1 MNFFQKIQELILLY
15 QYDSLQE
22 FKPFEPFHMT
32 QRIEHFFLNMTQRIG
47 LVSKW
52 LKELNR
58 VSKWLKEFSLFFSK
72 WLKELNLFLKMTQNF
87 CSLDLTQNCFFWLWF
102 LDWYCFVYYD
112 SNKLN
117 LFSNTTQRIELFLL
131 IDMTQRIVFSH
142 MSHRIEHFFEHERIE
157 PSSFFMT
164 QRIEPFLKI
173 IWLQDLK
180 LLWIGRWNFLNL
192 DQGIEAFSTI
202 SLKNDWPFLDMT
214 LRVEP
219 FFNMT
224 HRIEP
229 FFFFLKKKWFIE
241 IEPFFTTWLEN
252 ESFFSMTSRI
262 FLFYKM
268 YDSIKLIVFGKYD
281 SKNWNFC

>member
-1 MNFFQKIQELILLY
+1 
-15 QYDSLQE
+15 
-22 FKPFEPFHMT
+22 
-32 QRIEHFFLNMTQRIG
+32 
-47 LVSKW
+47 
-52 LKELNR
+52 
-58 VSKWLKEFSLFFSK
+58 
-72 WLKELNLFLKMTQNF
+72 
-87 CSLDLTQNCFFWLWF
+87 
-102 LDWYCFVYYD
+102 
-112 SNKLN
+112 
-117 LFSNTTQRIELFLL
+117 
-131 IDMTQRIVFSH
+131 

-202 SLKNDWPFLDMT
+202 SLNDWPFLDMT

-229 FFFFLKKKWFIE
+229 FKKTWFIE

-262 FLFYKM
+262 FFFTKCMTQLNWSF
-268 YDSIKLIVFGKYD
+268 FGKYD

>member
-1 MNFFQKIQELILLY
+1 M
-15 QYDSLQE
+15 
-22 FKPFEPFHMT
+22 
-32 QRIEHFFLNMTQRIG
+32 
-47 LVSKW
+47 W
-52 LKELNR
+52 L
-58 VSKWLKEFSLFFSK
+58 
-72 WLKELNLFLKMTQNF
+72 
-87 CSLDLTQNCFFWLWF
+87 
-102 LDWYCFVYYD
+102 
-112 SNKLN
+112 
-117 LFSNTTQRIELFLL
+117 
-131 IDMTQRIVFSH
+131 
-142 MSHRIEHFFEHERIE
+142 RIEHFFEHERIE

-173 IWLQDLK
+173 LWLQDLK

-229 FFFFLKKKWFIE
+229 FLKTWFIE

-262 FLFYKM
+262 FLQNVWLNSTDRFWKIWLKELKFFKEKRTLRIEPFSKIYFKNCTFLFWKKRSKNCLLLRNITRWIEFFFNITQRLEPFFSQ
-268 YDSIKLIVFGKYD
+268 YDLQELNLFEKYD
-281 SKNWNFC
+281 SKDWTLLFNMTQRIEPFFEHDSQKLSEL